1 MFYQY
6 VAILGKELLDAM
18 RDFKSLSTALF
29 MPVFFAIF
37 SLGSLHFIV
46 NIQHSNDQITLPVQG
61 MENAKPLIDWL
72 TEAGI
77 TVVPAPENPEDNIL
91 SQASDVIL
99 IIPENFA
106 EDFREQRPAIL
117 DLLSDHSNSK
127 TQGKVR
133 KVRQLINQWSMKIGA
148 IRLLTRNISPAIAN
162 PAVINDVNVSTDQ
175 RVAAKILAS
184 FPMFTILIVFAS
196 GIGMAS
202 DMTAGERE
210 RKSLEPLLINPVPY
224 AYVFLG
230 KWSAAVL
237 VTFCITLLGIGLQ
250 ILSINIA
257 PLDELGIRLTMG
269 LKEFVVI
276 VAIVIPVIFLASA
289 LQLLVSLFAKS
300 FKDAQSYNSLIVML
314 PVVPGIYLAFNS
326 GSAESWQMLVPV
338 LGPTALIVDVIGG
351 EPVMLQHAIIASGTS
366 IAVTTLLVL
375 LGILLLKRE
384 KTIFS

>member
-1 MFYQY
+1 VFYQY
-6 VAILGKELLDAM
+6 VAILNKEILDGI

-29 MPVFFAIF
+29 MPIFFAIF
-37 SLGSLHFIV
+37 SLGSMHFIV
-46 NIQHSNDQITLPVQG
+46 SIQNGSDHITLPVQG
-61 MENAKPLIDWL
+61 MENAKPLMDWL

-77 TVVPAPENPEDNIL
+77 TVVPAPGNPKEDIL
-91 SQASDVIL
+91 SQAFDVIL

-106 EDFREQRPAIL
+106 EDFRGQRPATI
-117 DLLSDHSNSK
+117 DLLSDHSRSNA
-127 TQGKVR
+127 QGKVR
-133 KVRQLINQWSMKIGA
+133 KVRQLINQWSMKIGS
-148 IRLLTRNISPAIAN
+148 IRLLTRNISPAIAS
-162 PAVINDVNVSTDQ
+162 PTVINDVNVSSDQ

-237 VTFCITLLGIGLQ
+237 VTFCITLLGVGLQ
-250 ILSINIA
+250 ILSINVA
-257 PLDELGIRLTMG
+257 PLEELGIRLTMG
-269 LKEFVVI
+269 LTEFALI
-276 VAIVIPVIFLASA
+276 IAIVIPVIFLASA

-314 PVVPGIYLAFNS
+314 PMVPGIYLTFNS
-326 GSAESWQMLVPV
+326 GSAESWQMLVPI

-351 EPVMLQHAIIASGTS
+351 EPVGLHHAIIASGTS
-366 IAVTTLLVL
+366 IAVTTLLVF